1 MTKRMADNMQPKTG
15 IYKHREWRGL
25 KDTAFDYGQWCV
37 LWGKLIKW
45 ALGHPIQN
53 IKAVLRYR
61 WMYTYL
67 TVPSFFDRICEGMR
81 GAGLRGARYN
91 LNYLAD
97 VVTSQFDVIFSADMN
112 LHPGSK
118 KAEELSKKII
128 CMMSWFRSSCAAVCP
143 ITPSFC
149 IRCSP
154 CTCPRL

>member
-1 MTKRMADNMQPKTG
+1 MTRRMADNMQPKTG

-25 KDTAFDYGQWCV
+25 KDTAFDYAQWCV

-67 TVPSFFDRICEGMR
+67 TVPSFFDRICEGLR
-81 GAGLRGARYN
+81 GAGLKGARYN

-128 CMMSWFRSSCAAVCP
+128 CMDELVPQLMCRGLPDNPVILYQMFPVYLP
-143 ITPSFC
+143 
-149 IRCSP
+149 
-154 CTCPRL
+154 